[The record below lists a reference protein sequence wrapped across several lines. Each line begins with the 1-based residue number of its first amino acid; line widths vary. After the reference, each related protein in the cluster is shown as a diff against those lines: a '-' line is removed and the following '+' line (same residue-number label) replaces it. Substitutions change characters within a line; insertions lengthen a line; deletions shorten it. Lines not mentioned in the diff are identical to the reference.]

1 MSRRAIK
8 QKQIEENLNPIN
20 CVVLAELPIIIKWLD
35 ELTHT
40 CIYRVK
46 FRFMK
51 AIGERPMSFIGH

>member
-1 MSRRAIK
+1 MSRRAK
-8 QKQIEENLNPIN
+8 KLKQIEENLNPIN

-35 ELTHT
+35 ELTH
-40 CIYRVK
+40 IYRVK